1 MFLESVEVF
10 CTRKDKLS
18 FYVNLFNILKFMKQ
32 TFVLIHRRLQECIIE
47 IIEEDV
53 ITAILKQKG
62 LIVEIDDLS
71 ILKTIT
77 TTEEINK
84 AIVTLV
90 KNFE

>member
-1 MFLESVEVF
+1 
-10 CTRKDKLS
+10 
-18 FYVNLFNILKFMKQ
+18 MKQ
-32 TFVLIHRRLQECIIE
+32 TFVLIHRRLQEGIIE

-77 TTEEINK
+77 TTE
-84 AIVTLV
+84 
-90 KNFE
+90 

>member
-1 MFLESVEVF
+1 
-10 CTRKDKLS
+10 
-18 FYVNLFNILKFMKQ
+18 MKQ
-32 TFVLIHRRLQECIIE
+32 TLVLIHRWLQEGIIE

-84 AIVTLV
+84 AIVTLN
-90 KNFE
+90 KNGKDRIYNDEEEYYIFFLPERDKLR